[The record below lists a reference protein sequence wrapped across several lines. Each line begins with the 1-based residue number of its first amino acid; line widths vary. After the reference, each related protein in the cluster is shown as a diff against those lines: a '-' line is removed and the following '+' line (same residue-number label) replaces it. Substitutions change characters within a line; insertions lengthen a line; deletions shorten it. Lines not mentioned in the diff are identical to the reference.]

1 MILITH
7 WDADGIF
14 CLYLF
19 YKKFGDTFKVYFS
32 GPRTINKTLAK
43 LIFEGK
49 NDEDLYITD
58 IALNQEG
65 IFLSSCFKKAFW
77 IDHHHSN
84 DFEKTSRI
92 NLYILNEKSAAR
104 VVSKFLNLEDSLVEI
119 ADNIDS
125 NNIEKEIERDFR
137 DLISAIRFYNPKT
150 YPIFFISIAKELYL
164 GEKIEKII
172 EKRAKVLKRFRNF
185 LKEKEDKIILSSKIY
200 NFNNAKVLIVDL
212 DDNIPSFT
220 ILDILKKRI
229 KENLDYVIILYE
241 NRGEVRTTTGKKVID
256 LAKYLGGGGHI
267 YAAGFQFDNKERVIE
282 KIKEFFVNNNF

>member
-172 EKRAKVLKRFRNF
+172 EKRAEILKRFRNF